1 MMTEKY
7 YEPDEISLLLSGTS
21 LNKSFFHLYGSSFTL
36 HFDELILLMNEN
48 KLNFDFLGIS

>member
-36 HFDELILLMNEN
+36 HFDELILLMTEN